1 RVALPEGQAPWTFE
15 GFDVHTTPT
24 RWGDAQFT
32 FNNVR
37 THASA
42 DAQGTPLE
50 VDYSSWSV
58 WFSDS
63 FHFGVGESALQSSPT
78 SVSLLIG
85 SDTRGASARFSPGGD
100 GRGWH
105 QPFAKAPTIP
115 IAIDE
120 RLAAHLSVGVGDDVV
135 LGARSYTIP
144 GRIVATLP
152 FVPGTDS
159 PFGIITNLSS
169 LNIEFLRSMNPLPAP
184 GELWVTGDGSR
195 PLADIARDL
204 ASLVGADATI
214 STVHDSTQSAFPLP
228 AERALWVSTAAS

>member
-1 RVALPEGQAPWTFE
+1 
-15 GFDVHTTPT
+15 
-24 RWGDAQFT
+24 
-32 FNNVR
+32 
-37 THASA
+37 
-42 DAQGTPLE
+42 
-50 VDYSSWSV
+50 
-58 WFSDS
+58 
-63 FHFGVGESALQSSPT
+63 
-78 SVSLLIG
+78 
-85 SDTRGASARFSPGGD
+85 FSPGGD

-228 AERALWVSTAAS
+228 AERALWVSAAASLTLATISLSAVTLTVARSRRGEVGVLRAVGVNAAAQARARFTEVIGLVATAVIAGVIVGTAVSALTIGG